1 MPAIKSVSQTLGCK
15 GCPMREKFPDH
26 HFVPPQEPKNPAHDL
41 VRLVIAEAPGERES
55 EVGEPL
61 RGKAGQFFDKLL
73 EDSGIQRDGLTIT
86 NCISCRPPHNKFPT
100 DSKAWSSK
108 SKWRYISKED
118 GVKAV
123 HHCKE
128 KHVDPLLRSRKWNRV
143 DLVGGHALRI
153 VAQKEGISEWRGRPL
168 RLPSGHKAIA
178 ILHPSYLM
186 TYKKSMR
193 EKTLNDLTKSLEESA
208 D

>member
-1 MPAIKSVSQTLGCK
+1 MPTIKSVSETLGCE
-15 GCPMREKFPDH
+15 GCPMRERYPDH
-26 HFVPPQEPKNPAHDL
+26 HFVPPQEPKNPDHDL

-73 EDSGIQRDGLTIT
+73 EDAGILRDGLTIT
-86 NCISCRPPHNKFPT
+86 NCLSCRPPDNIFPT
-100 DSKAWSSK
+100 DRRAWSSK
-108 SKWRYISKED
+108 SKRWYISKED

-123 HHCKE
+123 RHCKE

-153 VAQKEGISEWRGRPL
+153 VALKEGISEWRGRPL
-168 RLPSGHKAIA
+168 KLPSGHKAIA

-193 EKTLNDLTKSLEESA
+193 ENTLIDLTKSLEESA

>member
-1 MPAIKSVSQTLGCK
+1 
-15 GCPMREKFPDH
+15 MREKFPDH

-73 EDSGIQRDGLTIT
+73 EDAGIQRDGLTIT
-86 NCISCRPPHNKFPT
+86 NCLSCRPPDNIFPT
-100 DSKAWSSK
+100 DRRAWSSK
-108 SKWRYISKED
+108 SKQWYISKED

-153 VAQKEGISEWRGRPL
+153 VAQKEGITCKAFDLSTLVFERP
-168 RLPSGHKAIA
+168 PVNIIGHSDIKR
-178 ILHPSYLM
+178 P
-186 TYKKSMR
+186 
-193 EKTLNDLTKSLEESA
+193 
-208 D
+208 

>member
-1 MPAIKSVSQTLGCK
+1 
-15 GCPMREKFPDH
+15 MREKFPDH
-26 HFVPPQEPKNPAHDL
+26 HFVPPQEPKSPHHDL

-73 EDSGIQRDGLTIT
+73 LDAGIQRDGLTIT
-86 NCISCRPPHNKFPT
+86 NCLSCRPPDNIFPT
-100 DSKAWSSK
+100 DRRAWSSK
-108 SKWRYISKED
+108 SKRRYISKED

-123 HHCKE
+123 RHCKE

-153 VAQKEGISEWRGRPL
+153 VAQKEGISEWRGCPL
-168 RLPSGHKAIA
+168 KLPSGHKAIA

-186 TYKKSMR
+186 TYNKSMR
-193 EKTLNDLTKSLEESA
+193 ENTLNDLRKSLEESA

>member
-1 MPAIKSVSQTLGCK
+1 MPAIKSVSEILGCK

-73 EDSGIQRDGLTIT
+73 EDAGIQRDGLTIT
-86 NCISCRPPHNKFPT
+86 NCLSCRPPDNIFPT
-100 DSKAWSSK
+100 DRRAWSSK
-108 SKWRYISKED
+108 SKRWYISKED

-168 RLPSGHKAIA
+168 KLPSGHKAIA

-193 EKTLNDLTKSLEESA
+193 ENTLNDLTKSLEESA

>member
-1 MPAIKSVSQTLGCK
+1 MPAIKSLSETLACN

-73 EDSGIQRDGLTIT
+73 EDAGIQRDGLTIT
-86 NCISCRPPHNKFPT
+86 NCLSCRPPDNIFPT
-100 DSKAWSSK
+100 DRRAWSSK
-108 SKWRYISKED
+108 SKRCYISKED

-128 KHVDPLLRSRKWNRV
+128 NHLDPLLRSRKWNRV

-168 RLPSGHKAIA
+168 KLPSGHKAIA

-186 TYKKSMR
+186 TYNKSMR
-193 EKTLNDLTKSLEESA
+193 ENTLNDLRKSLEESA